1 VSVACEGDLA
11 LLVGKDGKRF
21 LPRLQKGGQQH
32 THRGMIS
39 HDDIIGQSWGREVTS
54 HLLYPFLV
62 LKPSIYDLLMN
73 VKRISQVMYPKEI
86 GYLLLKMNIGS
97 GCRVIEAGTGS
108 GALAIALAF
117 AVRPNG
123 RVYSYEQREDMC
135 RAAIKN
141 LESVGLSAFVELKQR
156 DIAEGFDERDVD
168 ALFLDVRTPW
178 LYLAQAREALT
189 SGGFFG
195 ALVPTTNQVQELIAG
210 LEIYRFVDIE
220 VLEMLMRAYKPVAQR
235 LRPQDRMIAH
245 TGYLIFARQTDRP
258 LLSRLPEQEVPGD
271 SEAETDKDIQDQ

>member
-1 VSVACEGDLA
+1 MSIAGEGDLA

-21 LPRLQKGGQQH
+21 LLRLQKGGEQH
-32 THRGMIS
+32 THRGKIS
-39 HDDIIGQSWGREVTS
+39 HDDLIGQPWGHEVAS

-117 AVRPNG
+117 AVRPDG
-123 RVYSYEQREDMC
+123 QVYSYEQREDMC
-135 RAAIKN
+135 RAAVRN
-141 LESVGLSAFVELKQR
+141 LENVGLSAYVELKQR

-168 ALFLDVRTPW
+168 ALFLDVRAPW
-178 LYLAQAREALT
+178 LYLAQVREALT

-195 ALVPTTNQVQELIAG
+195 ALLPTTNQVQELVSG
-210 LEIYRFVDIE
+210 LEIFRFVDIE
-220 VLEMLMRAYKPVAQR
+220 VLEILIRAYKPVAER
-235 LRPQDRMIAH
+235 LRPEDRMIAH

-258 LLSRLPEQEVPGD
+258 VFSLPSESDAPKDSDAGGD
-271 SEAETDKDIQDQ
+271 ASP